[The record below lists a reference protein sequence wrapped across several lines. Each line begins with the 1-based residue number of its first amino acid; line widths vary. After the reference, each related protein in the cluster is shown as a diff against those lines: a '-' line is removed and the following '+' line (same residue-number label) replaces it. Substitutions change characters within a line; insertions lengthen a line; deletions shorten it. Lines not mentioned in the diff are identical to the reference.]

1 MCIMFMCCL
10 YCIYCFLSSFQIFL
24 FLFYFYFV
32 FFSFSNFSCTVQNSV
47 LCERVV
53 VENMCKLNDCNIGA
67 GYKVVAG
74 SKVKGEA
81 FSLSSH

>member
-1 MCIMFMCCL
+1 MCVLCL
-10 YCIYCFLSSFQIFL
+10 CDVFTVFIVFSVRFNFL
-24 FLFYFYFV
+24 FFFIFV
-32 FFSFSNFSCTVQNSV
+32 FFFSFSNFSCTVQNSV